1 MFPDFVKKI
10 SKCLE
15 PAIASESGQNDAI
28 ASESGQ
34 NDATAG
40 PRSQVKVTLQGSE
53 SGRNDATALDTR
65 YAIRDT
71 Q

>member
-40 PRSQVKVTLQGSE
+40 PAVASE
-53 SGRNDATALDTR
+53 SGRSVDA
-65 YAIRDT
+65 I
-71 Q
+71 